1 MVART
6 VVGMQYGL
14 GLGPVGPWGDPRTIA
29 ELAGLAEASGW
40 DGVFVEDYVFF
51 HDRTSDTYDPW
62 VTLAAIALA
71 TERIRIGTLVT
82 PVPGRRVWKL
92 AAEAVAIDRLSGG
105 RLTLGVGLGDLDLAA
120 QLGEE
125 PDPRVRAAM
134 LDESLAAL
142 DLLWSGEPVT
152 YWGEHVHLDGVML
165 RPRPVQRP
173 RIPIVVGGSFERRGP
188 RRRALRWDG
197 CCLYGVTA
205 DNRSR
210 DLTPEDVRTLR
221 AGAGDRDF
229 MIIIGGRER
238 RPDLEVETRYVT
250 SLADAGADWWLE
262 YIETTRTLERAREV
276 IRSGPVRA
284 TT

>member
-1 MVART
+1 
-6 VVGMQYGL
+6 MQYGL

-29 ELAGLAEASGW
+29 ELAGLAESSGW

-62 VTLAAIALA
+62 VT
-71 TERIRIGTLVT
+71 
-82 PVPGRRVWKL
+82 
-92 AAEAVAIDRLSGG
+92 
-105 RLTLGVGLGDLDLAA
+105 
-120 QLGEE
+120 
-125 PDPRVRAAM
+125 RAAM

-142 DLLWSGEPVT
+142 GLLWSGEPVT

-262 YIETTRTLERAREV
+262 YIETTRTLEHAREV